1 MNSLDRTVNEPENAG
16 IEHKMVSNCGCGEN
30 KQNKKQDLQE
40 TKYQC
45 PMNCEGNKTYNQP
58 GNCPVCNMQLVMV
71 GMDEPRIR
79 VE

>member
-1 MNSLDRTVNEPENAG
+1 MNALDNIINEPENTPS
-16 IEHKMVSNCGCGEN
+16 EYKMVSTCGCGDHN
-30 KQNKKQDLQE
+30 QNRSKDLQE

-45 PMNCEGNKTYNQP
+45 TMNCEGNKTYNQP